1 MYVVPDQLDHH
12 MQQLLR
18 AVHPPDGIGGH
29 YRDGQVPG
37 TEGEGCPL
45 PAPAALPFQRVAA
58 RLRSTRGQWSVR
70 ASVEAGGATMQ
81 RLRVFFFK
89 KYFLFS
95 TLTLQKNFLFES

>member
-45 PAPAALPFQRVAA
+45 LAPAALPFQRVAA

-81 RLRVFFFK
+81 RLCVFFQK
-89 KYFLFS
+89 MLFLLYS
-95 TLTLQKNFLFES
+95 NLAKELFI